1 MRSIT
6 PRRKP
11 ASGRKKNIALR
22 AAAAL
27 FWLGVW
33 QALSMLIGQ
42 EILLVSPVVA
52 VRTLWAML
60 GEAAFYRRVLSSFGR
75 ILLGFFLAL
84 VTGALLGA
92 LAGGLKPV
100 RILLDP
106 LMHAVKA
113 TPVAS
118 FIILALVFMRAKHL
132 SVFISFLMVLPVMY
146 VNVLSGLDAVDRK
159 LLQMARVFRLSRLRT
174 ALSVYMIAV
183 YPYFLSACALSLGM
197 CWKAGVAAEVIG
209 LPDSSIG
216 EALYRAKLY
225 FDTPEVYAWTLAI
238 VILSLVFEKLTL
250 AAAKALG
257 RALGE
262 G

>member
-1 MRSIT
+1 MRST
-6 PRRKP
+6 TSSRKP
-11 ASGRKKNIALR
+11 AGKVNIALR
-22 AAAAL
+22 LLAAL

-33 QALSMLIGQ
+33 QVLSMLIGQ

-52 VRTLWAML
+52 VRTLLSML
-60 GEAAFYRRVLSSFGR
+60 REAAFWRRVLSSFGR
-75 ILLGFFLAL
+75 ILLGFFLAVIL
-84 VTGALLGA
+84 GVTSGALGYA
-92 LAGGLKPV
+92 FRPV

-118 FIILALVFMRAKHL
+118 FIILALVFVRSRHL
-132 SVFISFLMVLPVMY
+132 SVFISFLMVLPVIY
-146 VNVLSGLDAVDRK
+146 VNLLSGLQAVDKR
-159 LLQMARVFRLSRLRT
+159 LLEMARVFRLGRLRT
-174 ALSVYMIAV
+174 ARSVYLIAV

-209 LPDSSIG
+209 LPDMSIG

-225 FDTPEVYAWTLAI
+225 FSTPEVYAWTLAI
-238 VILSLVFEKLTL
+238 IILSLIFEKLTL
-250 AAAKALG
+250 AGARALG

-262 G
+262 E